1 MTDQHWLAV
10 NPDTGEII
18 TDNATKRVIVT
29 HQEIFEALAECCDM
43 LPALKPDG
51 KRDWSS
57 MTRTER
63 GMLNRVSKELREA
76 GRSVDDVLGFREWF
90 RLNDW
95 RGKRG
100 DPPLPT
106 DVVKM
111 FTRYMTARM
120 PRDVDWC
127 VSWDEQVNTPG
138 TAAYRMRHRSDGDQS
153 GEQ

>member
-1 MTDQHWLAV
+1 MTDQHWIAI
-10 NPDTGEII
+10 NPDTGVII
-18 TDNATKRVIVT
+18 TDNAAQRVIVT

-51 KRDWSS
+51 KRDWQS

-76 GRSVDDVLGFREWF
+76 GRSVDDIDGFREWF
-90 RLNDW
+90 RMNDW

-111 FTRYMTARM
+111 FTRYMTARVYTGE
-120 PRDVDWC
+120 DVAA
-127 VSWDEQVNTPG
+127 SWQRAID
-138 TAAYRMRHRSDGDQS
+138 ARR
-153 GEQ
+153 